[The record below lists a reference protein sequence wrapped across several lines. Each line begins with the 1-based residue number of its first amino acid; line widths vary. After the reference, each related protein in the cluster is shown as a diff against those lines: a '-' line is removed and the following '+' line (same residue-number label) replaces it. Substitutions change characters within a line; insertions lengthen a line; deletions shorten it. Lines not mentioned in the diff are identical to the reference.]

1 MIHGIIICNSQIL
14 LKLLCQHFSA
24 FDDISVIETLSYDEI
39 EQGDPL
45 KRTGPDL
52 ARKPDII
59 LFASGAQWPDLKREL
74 HCVRKRFPD
83 TKIVFLSSRTEQE
96 NMEFEVIKW
105 GVSGFLSSAAPP
117 EILIKA
123 VRACHAGEIW
133 ASRKFA
139 GKMMNDLGEEKD
151 FAGAHISKQE
161 IPGHLTRQELK
172 VIMLIASGFRNAE
185 IGKKL
190 FISENTVK
198 THINRLFKKINV
210 KNRLQAALW
219 ASKHLPSLKNTKR
232 KVQRPELCPLSSELC
247 PLSSDLCPLSSD
259 L

>member
-14 LKLLCQHFSA
+14 LKLLGEHFSA

-59 LFASGAQWPDLKREL
+59 LFASGSQWPKLRNKL
-74 HCVRKRFPD
+74 QCVKKRFPD
-83 TKIVFLSSRTEQE
+83 TTIVFLSSSEE
-96 NMEFEVIKW
+96 PKNMEFDVIKW
-105 GVSGFLSSAAPP
+105 GARGFLSSTAPS

-123 VRACHAGEIW
+123 VRACYAGEIW
-133 ASRKFA
+133 ASRKFP
-139 GKMMNDLGEEKD
+139 GRMMNDLEEEKD

-185 IGKKL
+185 IGEKL

-198 THINRLFKKINV
+198 THINRLFKKIDV

-219 ASKHLPSLKNTKR
+219 AAKHLSSLKNTKR
-232 KVQRPELCPLSSELC
+232 KVQRPDLC
-247 PLSSDLCPLSSD
+247 PLSSDLCPLTPPD
-259 L
+259 

>member
-1 MIHGIIICNSQIL
+1 MIHVIIICNFRIL
-14 LKLLCQHFSA
+14 LKLLGQHLSS
-24 FDDISVIETLSYDEI
+24 FDDISVIETLSCNEI
-39 EQGDPL
+39 EQADKQPGKQPDSL
-45 KRTGPDL
+45 KKTGL
-52 ARKPDII
+52 EQKPDII
-59 LFASGAQWPDLKREL
+59 LFASCAKWTDIKKKLLR
-74 HCVRKRFPD
+74 VRKRFPN
-83 TKIVFLSSRTEQE
+83 TPIIVISSRVEPE
-96 NMEFEVIKW
+96 SMEFNVIKW
-105 GVSGFLSSAAPP
+105 GAKGFLNSTTPL

-123 VRACHAGEIW
+123 VRACYAEEIW

-139 GKMMNDLGEEKD
+139 GRMMNDLEEKKG

-161 IPGHLTRQELK
+161 IPGRLTRQELK

-219 ASKHLPSLKNTKR
+219 AAKHLASQKAH
-232 KVQRPELCPLSSELC
+232 SS
-247 PLSSDLCPLSSD
+247 
-259 L
+259 